1 MGKIMGNFLLAIDI
15 GNTAVKTG
23 LCKSGA
29 IFNCKTSKI
38 NDVPKYINKFIKSGK
53 YNHLDVLICSVDP
66 KKTSYIKKSMVC
78 HNNAKLWVLGS
89 NIDLKIRH
97 NYKEYNKLGMD
108 RKVGCY
114 GALKMYKMPLLIISY
129 GTAITCDYL
138 DRTGTF
144 QGGLIIPGPAI
155 ALKAL
160 SKSASLLPTI
170 HFPRKKPG
178 FLGRDTKKC
187 MEYGILEGYGSM
199 ADELARRFK
208 IRYDKKIRVLA
219 TGGLSKTIAPHSASI
234 DILDPFHTLKSLAL
248 IWREKIQQFP

>member
-89 NIDLKIRH
+89 NIDMKIRH

-178 FLGRDTKKC
+178 FLGRDTK
-187 MEYGILEGYGSM
+187 MYGIRHFRGIWIHG
-199 ADELARRFK
+199 DELARRFK
-208 IRYDKKIRVLA
+208 IRYDKNPGSSRRAVYLNNR
-219 TGGLSKTIAPHSASI
+219 PHSASI
-234 DILDPFHTLKSLAL
+234 DILTLS
-248 IWREKIQQFP
+248 IPSNHSRSSGEKIRRL